1 MATIDIGKL
10 KFTFKGA
17 FATGT
22 TYEQDD
28 VVSFG
33 GSSWI
38 YVNTTS
44 KTGSAAGNPSSSNS
58 THWLI
63 MAEGSTVLTTA
74 GDVLT
79 HDGSAQV
86 RLAKGNAGEVLTASS
101 SGLQFSPIS
110 GYEGYKILG
119 SNIPPVADMDSS
131 STYASNGKYPWL
143 ADYTSGSEYIPYDGM
158 PNGACGPVK
167 RDRTLPTTS
176 APYFMYIN
184 TNYEIVHTGYSH
196 AESGLGG
203 AYSGAGYNNHSR
215 RVVMSINTEFGGM
228 AADEYPV
235 RSWYMHNTG
244 LFLTNK
250 GNIFVN
256 GQNNEGA
263 LGINSTVDR
272 HQWVKNPYIGV
283 GATWNSL
290 QSRIRGVAMP
300 NIAGY
305 QGMGGAQRW
314 YMIDENN
321 RLFVMGAGLN
331 GALGSG
337 STSNVTKPQ
346 LISSPGSIV
355 SISAGY
361 RSAHLIDTNGAVWSS
376 GNDDAGN
383 QGGSNKT
390 SFSII
395 TGVSNVVQ
403 VLNQTTYY
411 YNGSVTGP
419 VYALQSDGDLYGI
432 GYNGNGQLGDGTT
445 TNRSAW
451 TDIGGSLSFSSIMVT
466 GYGTTSSIHAFGG
479 TPGNPNNTIYN
490 AGYNGYGTLGRGN
503 TTASTSWD
511 QPVTDVFGSNVYN
524 TINSSTDGSIS
535 TTELQFPRT
544 AIAKMYP
551 KMTSGYQAPAVY
563 MLDTNGRHWY
573 FGYEARGVLNNH
585 SAATYT
591 SAVPYPSPWSHQNAS
606 GTGQYVGLT
615 DTTVEDMFCFGH
627 HYSGYYVSIIRDSAG
642 QLWAMGYDNNYGI
655 FSNNHAYG
663 SAQWVKLTPG

>member
-44 KTGSAAGNPSSSNS
+44 KTGSAAGNPSSSNT
-58 THWLI
+58 THWNI

-79 HDGSAQV
+79 HDGSSQI
-86 RLAKGNAGEVLTASS
+86 RLPKGNAGEVLTASS
-101 SGLQFSPIS
+101 SGLQFSAVS

-119 SNIPPVADMDSS
+119 SNIPHIADMDSS

-176 APYFMYIN
+176 TIFFMYIN
-184 TNYEIVHTGYSH
+184 TNYEIVHTGVSRFNM
-196 AESGLGG
+196 GG
-203 AYSGAGYNNHSR
+203 SYTDTNNHQRS
-215 RVVMSINTEFGGM
+215 VQMNISTEFGGM
-228 AADEYPV
+228 AADEHPV
-235 RSWYMHNTG
+235 RLWYMHDVA

-250 GNIFVN
+250 GNIFTIGEN
-256 GQNNEGA
+256 GNGE
-263 LGINSTVDR
+263 LGIGSTTDKYC
-272 HQWVKNPYIGV
+272 WVKNPYVGV
-283 GATWNSL
+283 GANWNCQ

-300 NIAGY
+300 NVGGY
-305 QGMGGAQRW
+305 QAMGTRQRW
-314 YMIDENN
+314 YLIDEFN
-321 RLFVMGAGLN
+321 RLFVFGAGAN
-331 GALGSG
+331 GQLGSG
-337 STSNVTKPQ
+337 GTADVNKPQ
-346 LISSPGSIV
+346 LVSTPGTIV
-355 SISAGY
+355 SISAGLS
-361 RSAHLIDTNGAVWSS
+361 SAHLIDTNGAVWSTGVDTS
-376 GNDDAGN
+376 GI
-383 QGGSNKT
+383 QGGGGQKT

-395 TGVSNVVQ
+395 SGVSNVVQ
-403 VLNQTTYY
+403 VLNQQTMY
-411 YNGSVTGP
+411 YNSAVSGS

-432 GYNGNGQLGDGTT
+432 GENGNGQLGDGTT
-445 TNRSAW
+445 TDRSAW
-451 TDIGGSLSFSSIMVT
+451 TDIGGSLTFSSIQVS
-466 GYGTTSSIHAFGG
+466 GYGVTYNAHAFGG
-479 TPGNPNNTIYN
+479 TPGNPNGTIYN
-490 AGYNGYGTLGRGN
+490 AGYNGHGQGGRGN
-503 TTASTSWD
+503 TTTPLTSWD
-511 QPVTDVFGSNVYN
+511 QPVVDVFGSNVYN

-544 AIAKMYP
+544 SIAKIYP
-551 KMTSGYQAPAVY
+551 KMTSGYTAPAWY
-563 MLDTNGRHWY
+563 LIDTNGRHWY
-573 FGYEARGVLNNH
+573 YGRETRGILASNTSTNY
-585 SAATYT
+585 S

-615 DTTVEDMFCFGH
+615 DTTVEDMYCFGH

-642 QLWAMGYDNNYGI
+642 NIWAVGYDNNTGL
-655 FSNNHAYG
+655 FGNNHASG
-663 SAQWVKLTPG
+663 TAGWKKLTP